1 MGKVKAKLWTNQY
14 LIIILLSLVMFAS
27 FYMITAGFPIFVS
40 TISDNP
46 AIAGIMTTTLMVA
59 SLHYALLCKCD
70 HPKSEYEIAPYY
82 FPDLFFGHNRSYF
95 CKHVHRIF
103 NSD

>member
-1 MGKVKAKLWTNQY
+1 MGKEKAKLWTNQY

-46 AIAGIMTTTLMVA
+46 AIAGIMTYDLNDSITN
-59 SLHYALLCKCD
+59 YAILCKCNY
-70 HPKSEYEIAPYY
+70 PKS
-82 FPDLFFGHNRSYF
+82 
-95 CKHVHRIF
+95 
-103 NSD
+103 